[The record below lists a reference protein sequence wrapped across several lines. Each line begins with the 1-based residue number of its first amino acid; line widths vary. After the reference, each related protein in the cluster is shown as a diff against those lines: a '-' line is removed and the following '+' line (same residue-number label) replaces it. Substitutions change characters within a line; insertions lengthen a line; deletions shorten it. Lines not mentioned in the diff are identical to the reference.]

1 MPGRRGKELSPT
13 LRSRICELH
22 SVGYGYK
29 RIHQIHP
36 EVPISTIR
44 YTIKKEADRSDNKSI
59 SRPGQPR
66 KLSEEQRRRI
76 YETVTKENTSI
87 TNRELL
93 ASVDNAVKVRALQ
106 YFLKE
111 MRVPVKI
118 NQFTDRI
125 AERII

>member
-1 MPGRRGKELSPT
+1 MPRRGKELSPT

-36 EVPISTIR
+36 EVPVSTIR
-44 YTIKKEADRSDNKSI
+44 YTIKKEADRSDNKSM

-66 KLSEEQRRRI
+66 KLTEEQRKQI
-76 YETVTKENTSI
+76 YETVTSSNPNIS
-87 TNRELL
+87 NSELL
-93 ASVDNAVKVRALQ
+93 ASVGNAVKLRSLQ
-106 YFLKE
+106 YVLRE

>member
-1 MPGRRGKELSPT
+1 MPRRGKELSPT

-36 EVPISTIR
+36 EVPVSTIR
-44 YTIKKEADRSDNKSI
+44 YTIKKEADRHDNKSM
-59 SRPGQPR
+59 SRPGQPK
-66 KLSEEQRRRI
+66 KLSEEQRKQI
-76 YETVTKENTSI
+76 YETVTSSNPNIS
-87 TNRELL
+87 NSELL
-93 ASVDNAVKVRALQ
+93 ASVGNAVKLRSLQ
-106 YFLKE
+106 YVLRE

>member
-1 MPGRRGKELSPT
+1 MPRRGKELSPT

-36 EVPISTIR
+36 EVPVSTIR
-44 YTIKKEADRSDNKSI
+44 YTIKKEADRHDNKSM
-59 SRPGQPR
+59 SRPGQPK
-66 KLSEEQRRRI
+66 KLTEEQRKQI
-76 YETVTKENTSI
+76 YETVTSSNPNIS
-87 TNRELL
+87 NSELL
-93 ASVDNAVKVRALQ
+93 ASVGNAVKLRSLQ
-106 YFLKE
+106 YVLRE

>member
-1 MPGRRGKELSPT
+1 MPRRGKELSPT

-36 EVPISTIR
+36 EVPVSTIR
-44 YTIKKEADRSDNKSI
+44 YTIKKEADRHDNKSM
-59 SRPGQPR
+59 SRPGQPK
-66 KLSEEQRRRI
+66 KLSEEQRKQI
-76 YETVTKENTSI
+76 YETVTSSNPNIS
-87 TNRELL
+87 NSELL
-93 ASVDNAVKVRALQ
+93 ASVGNAVKLRSLQ
-106 YFLKE
+106 YVLRE

-125 AERII
+125 AERIL

>member
-1 MPGRRGKELSPT
+1 MPRRGKELSPT

-29 RIHQIHP
+29 RIHQMHP
-36 EVPISTIR
+36 EVPVSTIR
-44 YTIKKEADRSDNKSI
+44 YTIKKEADRHDNKSM
-59 SRPGQPR
+59 SRPGQPK
-66 KLSEEQRRRI
+66 KLSEEQRKQI
-76 YETVTKENTSI
+76 YETVTSSNPNIS
-87 TNRELL
+87 NSELL
-93 ASVDNAVKVRALQ
+93 ASVGNAVKLRSLQ
-106 YFLKE
+106 YVLRE

>member
-1 MPGRRGKELSPT
+1 MPRRGKELSPT

-29 RIHQIHP
+29 RIHQMHP
-36 EVPISTIR
+36 DVPVSTIR
-44 YTIKKEADRSDNKSI
+44 YTIKKEADRHDNKSM
-59 SRPGQPR
+59 SRPGQPK
-66 KLSEEQRRRI
+66 KLTEEQRRQI
-76 YETVTKENTSI
+76 YETVTSSNPNIS
-87 TNRELL
+87 NSELL
-93 ASVDNAVKVRALQ
+93 ASVGNAVKLRSLQ
-106 YFLKE
+106 YVLRE